1 MPMFDITYPEIVIIL
16 ILKEFIYNFNT
27 YPYLKEV
34 GQSNGCLSRGNQV
47 QVVRSG
53 EDLNKNWN
61 PHLQLVLWQV
71 NLGKK
76 LIFVIVALRDRL
88 RMLKSLKL

>member
-1 MPMFDITYPEIVIIL
+1 VPKSDITYPEIVIIL

-34 GQSNGCLSRGNQV
+34 GQSNGCLLRGKRV

-53 EDLNKNWN
+53 EDL
-61 PHLQLVLWQV
+61 
-71 NLGKK
+71 
-76 LIFVIVALRDRL
+76 
-88 RMLKSLKL
+88 